1 MTKTSMTGPALAIF
15 TKEWNEATALL
26 RNSRVNWAKVPIV
39 GVMPTGAT
47 VSGNGPYKRVY

>member
-1 MTKTSMTGPALAIF
+1 MTKTSMTGPELAIF

-26 RNSRVNWAKVPIV
+26 RNSRVDWAKVPIV
-39 GVMPTGAT
+39 GVMPTGAK